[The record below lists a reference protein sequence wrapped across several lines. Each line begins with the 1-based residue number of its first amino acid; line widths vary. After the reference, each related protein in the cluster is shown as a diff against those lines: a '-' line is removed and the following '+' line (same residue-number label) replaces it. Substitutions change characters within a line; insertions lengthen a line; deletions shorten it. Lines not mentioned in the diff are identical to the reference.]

1 MADDER
7 IVTDYSRF
15 YTAPRAQVE
24 RLVESLGLNV
34 PSAEIDRAV
43 ASLTASG
50 APPEVVNDVSE
61 LPPEIRDL
69 FETLLES
76 ATSFPRLARAETRA
90 RVAADEQGSEDLP
103 EAVAAQ
109 RAELERL
116 RLELARRRGQVEAIQ
131 VQLDVRTMSENE
143 LRQVIHDLHEQLV
156 ERDDEIASLRA
167 DLMRRLDAED
177 CLRRAVDAL
186 EDKLASVETTRLWRL
201 GKRYWSLK
209 RSIRSAVGR
218 GKP

>member
-1 MADDER
+1 VASFPDEDR

-24 RLVESLGLNV
+24 RLAESLGLNV

-50 APPEVVNDVSE
+50 GPPEVVNSDSE

-69 FETLLES
+69 FETLLE
-76 ATSFPRLARAETRA
+76 ATASSGTGAG
-90 RVAADEQGSEDLP
+90 VAVDEQGSAGSLR

-109 RAELERL
+109 RAELEHL

-177 CLRRAVDAL
+177 CLRRAVAAL

-209 RSIRSAVGR
+209 RSIGSAVGR